1 VVNTDDVHL
10 ALTVFEKDLN
20 KISVG
25 QRVFAYT
32 NQNPEKKYAANIILI
47 GKDFQPDK
55 SVVIHCHF
63 IDYDKNLI
71 PGTYMNAEV
80 ETNSETGNT
89 VPDDAI
95 VTWEG
100 KQYIFQ
106 EVKPK
111 TYKMVEIKIGNS
123 ENGRTEIFNIDQNLK
138 NKKFVTK
145 GAYQLLMG
153 LKNVEE

>member
-1 VVNTDDVHL
+1 
-10 ALTVFEKDLN
+10 
-20 KISVG
+20 
-25 QRVFAYT
+25 
-32 NQNPEKKYAANIILI
+32 
-47 GKDFQPDK
+47 
-55 SVVIHCHF
+55 
-63 IDYDKNLI
+63 
-71 PGTYMNAEV
+71 MNAEV

-89 VPDDAI
+89 IPDDAI
-95 VTWEG
+95 VTWEN

-145 GAYQLLMG
+145 GAYALLMG

>member
-1 VVNTDDVHL
+1 
-10 ALTVFEKDLN
+10 
-20 KISVG
+20 
-25 QRVFAYT
+25 
-32 NQNPEKKYAANIILI
+32 
-47 GKDFQPDK
+47 
-55 SVVIHCHF
+55 
-63 IDYDKNLI
+63 
-71 PGTYMNAEV
+71 MNAEV

-145 GAYQLLMG
+145 GAYALLMG

>member
-1 VVNTDDVHL
+1 
-10 ALTVFEKDLN
+10 
-20 KISVG
+20 
-25 QRVFAYT
+25 
-32 NQNPEKKYAANIILI
+32 
-47 GKDFQPDK
+47 
-55 SVVIHCHF
+55 
-63 IDYDKNLI
+63 
-71 PGTYMNAEV
+71 MNAEV

-95 VTWEG
+95 VTWEN

-138 NKKFVTK
+138 NKKIVTK
-145 GAYQLLMG
+145 GAYALLMG

>member
-1 VVNTDDVHL
+1 L
-10 ALTVFEKDLN
+10 
-20 KISVG
+20 
-25 QRVFAYT
+25 
-32 NQNPEKKYAANIILI
+32 
-47 GKDFQPDK
+47 GK
-55 SVVIHCHF
+55 
-63 IDYDKNLI
+63 
-71 PGTYMNAEV
+71 
-80 ETNSETGNT
+80 
-89 VPDDAI
+89 
-95 VTWEG
+95 

-145 GAYQLLMG
+145 GAYALLMG

>member
-1 VVNTDDVHL
+1 
-10 ALTVFEKDLN
+10 
-20 KISVG
+20 
-25 QRVFAYT
+25 
-32 NQNPEKKYAANIILI
+32 
-47 GKDFQPDK
+47 
-55 SVVIHCHF
+55 
-63 IDYDKNLI
+63 
-71 PGTYMNAEV
+71 MNAEV

-95 VTWEG
+95 VTWEN

-111 TYKMVEIKIGNS
+111 TYKMIEIKIGNS

-145 GAYQLLMG
+145 GAYALLMG

>member
-1 VVNTDDVHL
+1 
-10 ALTVFEKDLN
+10 
-20 KISVG
+20 
-25 QRVFAYT
+25 
-32 NQNPEKKYAANIILI
+32 
-47 GKDFQPDK
+47 
-55 SVVIHCHF
+55 
-63 IDYDKNLI
+63 
-71 PGTYMNAEV
+71 MNAEV

-95 VTWEG
+95 VTWKN

-145 GAYQLLMG
+145 GAYYLLMG